1 MSKNPLSPSFQSDEI
16 VRAIEQD
23 QHPVLD
29 AFTRAIL
36 PQIREYLSITVRANE
51 YMAEECAQQA
61 LFSMIDRVKSG
72 HFDTKTNVIGYL
84 MISARNEFFKT
95 VKKEHREGGLVLEE
109 QYVTDP
115 SEQYTRLVDQER
127 EEILRKCMDLLD
139 EPSRNFIQF
148 YMDQPDASYLTVS
161 KLFKISPVLVRVR
174 KSRLLNRLHDC
185 FKKKSSQ

>member
-1 MSKNPLSPSFQSDEI
+1 VSKNALTPSFQSEEI

-23 QHPVLD
+23 QHSVLD

-36 PQIREYLSITVRANE
+36 PQIREYLSITVRAND

-72 HFDTKTNVIGYL
+72 HFDSKTNVIGYL

-109 QYVTDP
+109 QHVTDP
-115 SEQYTRLVDQER
+115 SEQYARLVDQER
-127 EEILRKCMDLLD
+127 EQILRKCMDFLD
-139 EPSRNFIQF
+139 EPNRLFIQF

-174 KSRLLNRLHDC
+174 KSRLLNRLHEC
-185 FKKKSSQ
+185 YKKRSSQ

>member
-1 MSKNPLSPSFQSDEI
+1 VSKNPLTPSFQSDEI

-23 QHPVLD
+23 HHPVMD

-72 HFDTKTNVIGYL
+72 HFDSKTNVIGYL

-109 QYVTDP
+109 QHVTDP
-115 SEQYTRLVDQER
+115 SEQYNRLVDQER

-139 EPSRNFIQF
+139 EPNRNFIQF
-148 YMDQPDASYLTVS
+148 YMNQPDASYLTVS

-174 KSRLLNRLHDC
+174 KSRLLNRLHEC
-185 FKKKSSQ
+185 YKKKSSQ